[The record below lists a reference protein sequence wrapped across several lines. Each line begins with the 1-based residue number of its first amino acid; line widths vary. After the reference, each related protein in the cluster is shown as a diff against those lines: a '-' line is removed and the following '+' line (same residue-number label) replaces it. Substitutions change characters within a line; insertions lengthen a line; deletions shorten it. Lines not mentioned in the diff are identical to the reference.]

1 MLSKS
6 HSASHVRQNFFKVLD
21 EVTQD
26 RNVVLIERRD
36 APDVAI
42 ISADELTSMVESLY
56 LLRSPQNAQRL
67 FDGLAWSQTQ
77 DQHPPGAEAAEQ
89 AITQLR
95 EEIEQA

>member
-6 HSASHVRQNFFKVLD
+6 QSASHVRQNFFKVLD

-26 RNVVLIERRD
+26 RSIVLVERRD

-42 ISADELTSMVESLY
+42 ISADELNSMLESLY
-56 LLRSPQNAQRL
+56 LLRSPHNAQRL
-67 FDGLAWSQTQ
+67 FEGLEWSKTQ
-77 DQHPPGAEAAEQ
+77 DQNPPSADAAEQ
-89 AITQLR
+89 AIAQLR

>member
-26 RNVVLIERRD
+26 RSIVLIERRD

-42 ISADELTSMVESLY
+42 ISADELRSMIESLY
-56 LLRSPQNAQRL
+56 LLRSPKNAQRI
-67 FDGLAWSQTQ
+67 FDGLAWSQEQ
-77 DQHPPGAEAAEQ
+77 DQNPPGAETAKQTIAR
-89 AITQLR
+89 LR